1 VENVQRRRVVLLVL
15 CAMALFFF
23 FRTPGADTV
32 RSVQILLLFVAGVLA
47 GLALASFRTAR
58 P

>member
-1 VENVQRRRVVLLVL
+1 MMRGRRVLPLVL

-23 FRTPGADTV
+23 FRTPGAESV
-32 RSVQILLLFVAGVLA
+32 RWVQITLLFVAGVLA
-47 GLALASFRTAR
+47 GLTVASFRSG